1 MANPKCYPKIKGCD
15 DVIAKDER
23 FKGLSEG
30 AIANLRALYDEYR
43 SQDGKPD
50 YLAQYE
56 DQDIPQEVVKELAD
70 VLYKFRTELK
80 NKQGSK
86 ILRKVSSSTNTA
98 AAFVSVARAFSP
110 AVLREMVEFV
120 ANLYQVTANNIA
132 QEHNKRYPNR
142 KITRLDV
149 IKGFKSKS
157 GKTLYGESYIF
168 DQLYNTISNAFIN
181 STEQSPIKSE
191 DLWNVLLAW
200 GPVCMLARNIIGSR
214 ERLNMGAFH
223 DFAYNKEEGIT
234 GTELES
240 SIEDMMADSYDIE
253 ESTKESWQE
262 DKNKAPMLSRVLDVV
277 KRELATIVDINAN
290 QRETTLPFNK
300 RLALDDAHSFL
311 SIALTTVPNETEMVK
326 ILEKYDKE
334 YQREFAAVQAAKQR
348 KAAGNENVFIP
359 EVSLSSMIGHHL
371 VEAFKRDTSLKTAFF
386 VSYHTGFT
394 PFSKMMQVV
403 RKGVFAIKD
412 FYRSIINK
420 DAFRPKDQIRAYIR
434 SAGFSSNSLFKRE
447 EDGTLVF
454 TENALEQVKGIINEF
469 SSYALEEDSK
479 ETSDAPGIFKGRKAY
494 KMAPIFTALKSPEL
508 VFRNNALALISQ
520 SLQSIGLNV
529 TVEDVS
535 RLHSLGRLN
544 AQLLN
549 RIAALYS
556 QLESLIEE
564 TQDIEQFAISY
575 TDLIDQEDGYSRDL
589 EELAVDIYE
598 MIGNT
603 KFEARA
609 LVLDKNGNKS
619 SVSSLQAPCYF
630 TDFMDTLLFYYNRIE
645 QAEDQQELE
654 EYRRK
659 AMDFIRSKFAGTF
672 ILAQD
677 DSTVNPILSEIIES
691 IHGHSDFLSNF
702 RHERF
707 AEMDIEGKEQRAENL
722 SDVDVVLNLFHG
734 FYGPYVKGAKTGM
747 FPLFIL
753 GDSNVHRYMSA
764 PIKSNEE
771 VIEAM
776 MAMVLK
782 EEELAK
788 ELKAANEYLS
798 ENHYGTIAGTDK
810 LEQRSFIAKIKE
822 LRDQYLATES
832 SEEALRKAVTKVLE
846 NTYNEFRD
854 QWRSLGNNEKNK
866 DGLDMSSGSGFMYF
880 GTNSSKQANVTTEEQ
895 SRQALRAF
903 VYNYALN
910 TASQLQLMTI
920 STMYYKS
927 LEELQKRYKEIHASG
942 SALNVE
948 AENPYAQP
956 NAEGKRPPIFVDK
969 EGHYY
974 PYERAAYFDDIL
986 INSKLND
993 PDFAKV
999 VESVLGKN
1007 SDNYAKYLE
1016 NTLTDGQSYRSIH
1029 SYRKIAIA
1037 QGQWSENQEKWYQK
1051 LLEFKA
1057 SNPDGLTL
1065 EQIKELD
1072 SYGIVFQPQKP
1083 YLFTIERFSFND
1095 GSENHVVPIPV
1106 QHKCAEV
1113 ILIPELLPKGSNLRF
1128 MAEAMEEQNIDVICS
1143 TEVVKVGGFGATSI
1157 AYKTNDQNLYVDK
1170 DGNVI
1175 PSKDGKTTGITRKD
1189 QTKNPNFG
1197 KLAIALHDNKGA
1209 GIKEAISKGL
1219 VHELDLSTY
1228 YRQQN
1233 VPAHVNDPRA
1243 MGTQMRK
1250 MFFTAIKRDGDYS
1263 AYFPGLT
1270 DKEGRTNVRLFS
1282 GQESVDVGPK
1292 SKNGGS
1298 NVCKFYNG
1306 LIVQNIIEAFENLVD
1321 KLASNEQLAPILQQM
1336 SLNNSRNTIYDII
1349 NYAIAIEQGQDSD
1362 EKIRNFLVP
1371 LCDPTTSTETIATLI
1386 SMFRQEVNKQVMC
1399 GGSAVQASAF
1409 GISEV
1414 VHDDA
1419 VSSEYKDANTPD
1431 DGNLKCVCEYDE
1443 KGNPVNVLHAECE
1456 MPFDLYYTDEN
1467 GKKVVLDY
1475 DDYCNEDGSL
1485 KLTEDGKI
1493 KLDVEFPGMRDLV
1506 AYRIPTERAYS
1517 ALNLKVKK
1525 FTRKTNGGTI
1535 KVPSAFTT
1543 IAGFDFDI
1551 DKLYFLRKEFVYES
1565 KEMSVEDNKKVWD
1578 AVFSKNASIA
1588 QKLEDIRTEK
1598 EGENSTTP
1606 LNSFR
1611 DDLDLTEFGFDE
1623 NTTLQDLYNQKAR
1636 ELGLTRG
1643 LIEYQYD
1650 KAIDENP
1657 RVARNNELLRLVQQ
1671 RLQDKETLP
1680 ARYTPGGF
1688 APHKLSAKKM
1698 RILFRQTGSISLEKL
1713 DELAKTEEEYR
1724 VDYSILNPWTFV
1736 AYNKQNQAASELIG
1750 IFANQNTN
1758 HIFSSIAH
1766 RIEIVNGI
1774 SFAGKG
1780 PLSDL
1785 LHSETDTEATTAGF
1799 LAASVDAVK
1808 DPVLNFMNLNSL
1820 TANTGALL
1828 ARIGFDTDDI
1838 ALLFNQPIIREIC
1851 DMYFNNHMS
1860 NFDNAVAKVRETY
1873 AKKVS
1878 TSSIPTGKALG
1889 TGLSKQGLA
1898 DAIVSH
1904 NTAKVKDYWKNDFD
1918 HARFQLEVLDTFLR
1932 ARQAASDL
1940 VAFVRATKFTA
1951 AKSIESTAGGLYHQM
1966 QVVKNYI
1973 NNPGAELIVVPSEDI
1988 DKALMDWE
1996 NQDILEDDRKTYL
2009 AKVMENPFAFEQAM
2023 YDMTRLF
2030 TTKVL
2035 GKFFPYET
2043 STFKTTRNDM
2053 TAMTRNDILSK
2064 KSIDEIH
2071 KDLVLYILSKIEGSA
2086 LNPDFITT
2094 LDDGRKITQEEYYRV
2109 ELPKLFEAKM
2119 EERKKQGKKPNAFL
2133 ESIKVNQS
2141 KEGKL
2146 YLSIT
2151 NVLERNV
2158 ALKEARMQGWSELA
2172 LSEDT
2177 DDNILAFDLF
2187 IYELYNTGFNV
2198 RSSSFAHLATAFV
2211 KSELPIFGNGS
2222 YSDFL
2227 RMLNEDQ
2234 FKIDNEEFALL
2245 YILNHPDDY
2254 QFVYK
2259 PYADEQK
2266 DIVLLAKT
2274 PEGMYK
2280 DSFQVTMFKGD
2291 SNETTSYY
2299 SKVFLK
2305 VDRFQDDPN
2314 MCSATVIPAILVD
2327 NELYVMK
2334 EFAQSTGY
2342 YNHIEEMSIDEP
2354 ITYVRMPILGK
2365 FGVKN
2370 YNPGMLQV
2378 EEKQSTDPIEQERP
2392 DIDENLSTVE
2402 NQGPSPVQLKGFG
2415 KDSTMRPNYIPGFGQ
2430 LPMEVVFSNEEKEEL
2445 QKLVWIYLSNNQ
2457 RRTLEEES
2465 LQDEALRDMGE
2476 IISGRMG
2483 NFESLNTSAEFEK
2496 GLLSMY
2502 KERIESLKSG
2512 QESFTSGDVLLDIS
2526 KSEEEGGERF
2536 TLTYDHNLTGQEAI
2550 LASILAAELHIA
2562 EIEHQIA
2569 SRSFRQGFSESA
2581 REEVNAASNR
2591 VEELKAKGISLITRL
2606 NNKIKQ
2612 ESIEDALSNL
2622 DQYVQETVKTS
2633 DENGNPTKSCKF

>member
-15 DVIAKDER
+15 DVIAQDER

-80 NKQGSK
+80 KTQGSK

-98 AAFVSVARAFSP
+98 AAFVNVARAFSP

-132 QEHNKRYPNR
+132 QEHNKRYPNH
-142 KITRLDV
+142 KITRSDV

-181 STEQSPIKSE
+181 NTEQSSIKSG

-223 DFAYNKEEGIT
+223 DFAYSKEEGIT

-240 SIEDMMADSYDIE
+240 SVEDMMSDAYDIE

-262 DKNKAPMLSRVLDVV
+262 DKNKAPMLSRVLDVA
-277 KRELATIVDINAN
+277 KRELATIIDINAN

-326 ILEKYDKE
+326 ILERYDKE
-334 YQREFAAVQAAKQR
+334 YQREFTAVQAAKQR
-348 KAAGNENVFIP
+348 KAAGDENVFIP
-359 EVSLSSMIGHHL
+359 EISLSSMIGHHL
-371 VEAFKRDTSLKTAFF
+371 VEAFKRDVSLKTAFF

-394 PFSKMMQVV
+394 PFSKMAQIV

-412 FYRSIINK
+412 FYRSVINK

-434 SAGFSSNSLFKRE
+434 SAGFSSNSLFNRR
-447 EDGTLVF
+447 EDGSLVF
-454 TENALEQVKGIINEF
+454 TENALEQVKEIINEF

-494 KMAPIFTALKSPEL
+494 KMAPIFTSLKSPEL
-508 VFRNNALALISQ
+508 VFRNNALALVSQ

-529 TVEDVS
+529 TVEDVA

-564 TQDIEQFAISY
+564 TQGIEQFAISY

-645 QAEDQQELE
+645 QVEDQQELE
-654 EYRRK
+654 EYQRK

-734 FYGPYVKGAKTGM
+734 FYSSYVKGVKTGM

-764 PIKSNEE
+764 PIKSNED
-771 VIEAM
+771 VIKSM

-798 ENHYGTIAGTDK
+798 ENHYGTIAGTNK
-810 LEQRSFIAKIKE
+810 LEQGSFIAKIKE

-832 SEEALRKAVTKVLE
+832 SDEALRKAVIDVLE
-846 NTYNEFRD
+846 DTYNEFRD
-854 QWRSLGNNEKNK
+854 AWTEK
-866 DGLDMSSGSGFMYF
+866 GLDKFNKSGFIYF
-880 GTNSSKQANVTTEEQ
+880 GTDSSKKANVTTEEQ
-895 SRQALRAF
+895 SRQALKAF

-910 TASQLQLMTI
+910 TVSQLQMMTI

-927 LEELQKRYKEIHASG
+927 LEDLQKRYKEIHASG

-956 NAEGKRPPIFVDK
+956 DAEGKRPPIFIDK
-969 EGHYY
+969 DGHYY
-974 PYERAAYFDDIL
+974 PYERVVYFDDIL
-986 INSKLND
+986 INSELND

-999 VESVLGKN
+999 VESVLGKE
-1007 SDNYAKYLE
+1007 SDNYKNYLE

-1051 LLEFKA
+1051 LLEFKS
-1057 SNPDGLTL
+1057 SNPEGLTL
-1065 EQIKELD
+1065 DQIKELD
-1072 SYGIVFQPQKP
+1072 SYGIIFQPQKP
-1083 YLFTIERFSFND
+1083 YLFTIDRFSFSD
-1095 GSENHVVPIPV
+1095 GAKNHVVPIPV

-1157 AYKTNDQNLYVDK
+1157 AYKTNNKNLYVDK

-1270 DKEGRTNVRLFS
+1270 DKKDRTNIKLFS

-1306 LIVQNIIEAFENLVD
+1306 LIVQNIIEAFENLAD

-1362 EKIRNFLVP
+1362 EKIRDFLVP

-1409 GISEV
+1409 GISEIV
-1414 VHDDA
+1414 YDDSS
-1419 VSSEYKDANTPD
+1419 SSEYKDTNTPD
-1431 DGNLKCVCEYDE
+1431 DGNLKCVCEYD
-1443 KGNPVNVLHAECE
+1443 KDSNPVNVLFAECE
-1456 MPFDLYYTDEN
+1456 IPFDLYYTDEN

-1517 ALNLKVKK
+1517 AINLKVKK

-1535 KVPSAFTT
+1535 KVPAAFTT

-1565 KEMSVEDNKKVWD
+1565 KEMSDVENEQVWD
-1578 AVFSKNASIA
+1578 ALFGEHSNIA
-1588 QKLEDIRTEK
+1588 TALEAEKRDRKGQKFMRNKKEVLIGED
-1598 EGENSTTP
+1598 TP
-1606 LNSFR
+1606 LNQLR
-1611 DDLDLTEFGFDE
+1611 DFIKLSDFGFGE
-1623 NTTLQDLYNQKAR
+1623 STTLQDLYNQKAR

-1698 RILFRQTGSISLEKL
+1698 RILFRQAGSISLEEL
-1713 DELAKTEEEYR
+1713 NELAKTEEEYR
-1724 VDYSILNPWTFV
+1724 VDYNILNPWTFV
-1736 AYNKQNQAASELIG
+1736 AYNKQNQAAGELIG

-1774 SFAGKG
+1774 SFSGKG
-1780 PLSDL
+1780 PLFDL

-1820 TANTGALL
+1820 TADTGALL

-1878 TSSIPTGKALG
+1878 ASSIPTGKALG
-1889 TGLSKQGLA
+1889 KGLSKQGLV
-1898 DAIVSH
+1898 DAIVGY
-1904 NTAKVKDYWKNDFD
+1904 NTAKVKDYWKNDFNN
-1918 HARFQLEVLDTFLR
+1918 AKFQLEVLDTFMR
-1932 ARQAASDL
+1932 ARQASSEL

-1951 AKSIESTAGGLYHQM
+1951 AKSIDSTAGGLYHQM

-1973 NNPGAELIVVPSEDI
+1973 NNPGAELLVVPSDEI

-1996 NQDILEDDRKTYL
+1996 NQDILGDDRKTYL
-2009 AKVMENPFAFEQAM
+2009 SKAMENPFAFEQVM

-2086 LNPDFITT
+2086 LNPDFPIT
-2094 LDDGRKITQEEYYRV
+2094 LDDGRKITQEEYYRI

-2133 ESIKVNQS
+2133 DSIKVNQS

-2146 YLSIT
+2146 YLSIP

-2211 KSELPIFGNGS
+2211 KSELPIFGSGS

-2227 RMLNEDQ
+2227 RMLNDDQ
-2234 FKIDNEEFALL
+2234 FKIDSEEFALL
-2245 YILNHPDDY
+2245 YILNHPEDY

-2266 DIVLLAKT
+2266 EIAVLAKT

-2314 MCSATVIPAILVD
+2314 MCSATVIPAIMVD

-2334 EFAQSTGY
+2334 EFAQGTGY
-2342 YNHIEEMSIDEP
+2342 YNHIEEMSIDAP

-2365 FGVKN
+2365 FGIKN
-2370 YNPGMLQV
+2370 YNPSTSKV
-2378 EEKQSTDPIEQERP
+2378 EEKQSTDPVEQERP
-2392 DIDENLSTVE
+2392 SEEWGDLSGEN
-2402 NQGPSPVQLKGFG
+2402 FAY
-2415 KDSTMRPNYIPGFGQ
+2415 DARI
-2430 LPMEVVFSNEEKEEL
+2430 SNKQREKEEIL
-2445 QKLVWIYLSNNQ
+2445 DLDSNSDNP
-2457 RRTLEEES
+2457 
-2465 LQDEALRDMGE
+2465 
-2476 IISGRMG
+2476 
-2483 NFESLNTSAEFEK
+2483 
-2496 GLLSMY
+2496 
-2502 KERIESLKSG
+2502 
-2512 QESFTSGDVLLDIS
+2512 
-2526 KSEEEGGERF
+2526 
-2536 TLTYDHNLTGQEAI
+2536 
-2550 LASILAAELHIA
+2550 
-2562 EIEHQIA
+2562 
-2569 SRSFRQGFSESA
+2569 
-2581 REEVNAASNR
+2581 
-2591 VEELKAKGISLITRL
+2591 
-2606 NNKIKQ
+2606 

-2622 DQYVQETVKTS
+2622 GQYVQDTVKTS
-2633 DENGNPTKSCKF
+2633 DKNGKPTESCKF